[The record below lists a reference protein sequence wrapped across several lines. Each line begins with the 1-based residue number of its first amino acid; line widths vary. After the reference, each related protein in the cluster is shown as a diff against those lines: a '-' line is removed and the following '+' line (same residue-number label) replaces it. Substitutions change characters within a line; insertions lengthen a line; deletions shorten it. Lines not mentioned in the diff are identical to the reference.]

1 MASILKVDEM
11 QGVTAADQITITADA
26 SVTMTLQEGVLKH
39 WTNID
44 GTGTISTR
52 DSLNQSSISDQAT
65 GVYKS
70 FFTSSL
76 SSTDNVCA
84 CTNGHRAEDQAIGT
98 RQGNMTTGRV
108 GYQSHEHT
116 STTDEDTD
124 SVFGMTVGVLA

>member
-1 MASILKVDEM
+1 MASILKVDSM

-39 WTNID
+39 WTNIN

-52 DSLNQSSISDQAT
+52 DSLNQSSITDQAT

-70 FFTSSL
+70 FFTSNL

-98 RQGNMTTGRV
+98 RQDNVTTERIS
-108 GYQSHEHT
+108 YQSHEHT
-116 STTDEDTD
+116 STTDEHTD

>member
-39 WTNID
+39 WTNIN

-52 DSLNQSSISDQAT
+52 DSLNQSSIVDQAT
-65 GVYKS
+65 GVYQS
-70 FFTSSL
+70 HFTSGL
-76 SSTDNVCA
+76 LSTDNICA

-98 RQGNMTTGRV
+98 RQGNVTTARTS
-108 GYQSHEHT
+108 YQSHEHT